1 MNEPTT
7 IYQRPGELLRDLI
20 RFDTTNPPGNEAE
33 CIRYIQEHLH
43 SLGIET
49 RLYEKAAG
57 RPNLIAR
64 LPGDGDAPP
73 LLLQGHV
80 DVVPTTNQDWRHP
93 PFSGETADGMLWGRG
108 TLDMK
113 GGDAMMIAAFLRAK
127 AENAQL
133 PGDVILCMLSDEE
146 TGGDMGAKFLVEE
159 HPEIFDGVKYA
170 IGEFGGFTM
179 RMGGK
184 TFYPIMVSEKQVCWM
199 RATFHGPGGHGSSP
213 LRGSHAATA
222 KLGQV
227 LTTLNTRRLPVHM
240 TPEMEV
246 MLGTLAEQLPEPSS
260 SMIAGLMNPAT
271 TDATLDQMG
280 ASGRMFDS
288 LLHNTISPNIISG
301 GDKINVIPSAIELQL
316 DGRLLP
322 GFTPDQMMAE
332 VRELIGEDCE
342 LELIRHD
349 AGTHLPNMALFDT
362 LASILQESD
371 ADGTPIPMMLPA
383 VTDAR
388 FFARLGIQTYGFL
401 PMHLP
406 EDLDFMSLIH
416 AADERIPAETV
427 AFGAEMVYQALLR
440 FHE

>member
-7 IYQRPGELLRDLI
+7 IYQRPAELLRDLI

-49 RLYEKAAG
+49 RLYEKVAG

-80 DVVPTTNQDWRHP
+80 DVVPTTNQNWTYP
-93 PFSGETADGMLWGRG
+93 PFSGETVDGMLWGRG

-127 AENAQL
+127 AENARL

-199 RATFHGPGGHGSSP
+199 RMTFYGPGGHGSSP
-213 LRGSHAATA
+213 LRGPHAATA

-227 LTTLNTRRLPVHM
+227 LTTLNTRRLPVHI

-246 MLGTLAEQLPEPSS
+246 MLGTLAEELPEPSS

-280 ASGRMFDS
+280 AGGRMFDS
-288 LLHNTISPNIISG
+288 LLHNTVSPNIISG

-332 VRELIGEDCE
+332 VRDLIGEECE

-362 LASILQESD
+362 LASVLKEAD
-371 ADGTPIPMMLPA
+371 AAGTPIPMLLPA

-401 PMHLP
+401 PMRLP